1 MSQTTGSIE
10 KLKVCI
16 IIPAYNNAKTLKSVV
31 EDVSRYSRNII
42 VVNDGSTDGTKEILS
57 EFSYIDVISYEKNI
71 GKGYALSKGFEY
83 AIEKGYKYAI
93 TIDADGQHF
102 ADDIPLFYEKV
113 LEERDAVIIGARNMT
128 QDGIPE
134 KSSFGHK
141 FSNFWFR
148 VETGIKHPDTQSG
161 FRLYPLNRI
170 KDSKWFTVKYEFEIE
185 VIVRLAWKGVKIT
198 YVPIKVYYAPKEERI
213 SHFRPFVDFTRISI
227 LNTLFVIF
235 AFLYIKPRDFTKAA
249 FRKSVKQHFNEQINN
264 PKFSNLNLTL
274 SVAFGVFMGII
285 PIWGYQLVSAI
296 FLAHVLKLNKVIVA
310 IAANISLPP
319 IIPFILFVSVK
330 TGELVLGVK
339 TELDFHSDITFEVI
353 KSLLKVYVV
362 GSIVLAILL
371 SVFSGLISLLLLSVY
386 RKNEMPSPYSD
397 SYRNSRRDRKEDE

>member
-1 MSQTTGSIE
+1 MSRINESIE
-10 KLKVCI
+10 KLKICI
-16 IIPAYNNAKTLKSVV
+16 IIPTYNNATTLKKVI
-31 EDVSRYSRNII
+31 EDVSQYSNNII
-42 VVNDGSTDGTKEILS
+42 VVNDGSTDDTLEILS
-57 EFSYIDVISYEKNI
+57 ELSYIDVISYENNV
-71 GKGYALSKGFEY
+71 GKGFVLRKGFEY

-102 ADDIPLFYEKV
+102 AEDIPLFIDKLKEEK
-113 LEERDAVIIGARNMT
+113 DAVIIGARNMT
-128 QDGIPE
+128 QDGVPG

-161 FRLYPLNRI
+161 FRLYPLDRI
-170 KDSKWFTVKYEFEIE
+170 KDSKWFTKKYEFEIE

-235 AFLYIKPRDFTKAA
+235 TFLYIKPRDFTKKA
-249 FRKSVKQHFNEQINN
+249 FSKSVKQHFYEQINN
-264 PKFSNLNLTL
+264 PRYSNLNLAL
-274 SVAFGVFMGII
+274 SVAFGIFMGII

-296 FLAHVLKLNKVIVA
+296 FLAYLFKLNKTIVI
-310 IAANISLPP
+310 ISANISLPP
-319 IIPFILFVSVK
+319 LIPFILFVSVK
-330 TGELVLGVK
+330 TGELVLDVK
-339 TELDFHSDITFEVI
+339 TGLNFHSEITFEVI

-362 GSIVLAILL
+362 GSIVLAIIMSL
-371 SVFSGLISLLLLSVY
+371 FSGFLSWFLLTIF
-386 RKNEMPSPYSD
+386 RKKN
-397 SYRNSRRDRKEDE
+397 

>member
-1 MSQTTGSIE
+1 MSRINESIE
-10 KLKVCI
+10 KLKICI
-16 IIPAYNNAKTLKSVV
+16 IIPTYNNATTLKKVI
-31 EDVSRYSRNII
+31 EDVSQYSNNII
-42 VVNDGSTDGTKEILS
+42 VVNDGSTDDTLEILS
-57 EFSYIDVISYEKNI
+57 ELSYIDVISYENNV
-71 GKGYALSKGFEY
+71 GKGFALRKGFEY

-102 ADDIPLFYEKV
+102 AEDIPLFIDKLKEEK
-113 LEERDAVIIGARNMT
+113 DAVIIGARNMT
-128 QDGIPE
+128 QDGVPG

-161 FRLYPLNRI
+161 FRLYPLDRI
-170 KDSKWFTVKYEFEIE
+170 KDSKWFTKKYEFEIE

-235 AFLYIKPRDFTKAA
+235 TFLYIKPRDFTKKA
-249 FRKSVKQHFNEQINN
+249 FSKSVKQHFYEQINN
-264 PKFSNLNLTL
+264 PRYSNLNLAL
-274 SVAFGVFMGII
+274 SVAFGIFMGII

-296 FLAHVLKLNKVIVA
+296 FLAYLFKLNKTIVI
-310 IAANISLPP
+310 ISANISLPP
-319 IIPFILFVSVK
+319 LIPFILFVSVK
-330 TGELVLGVK
+330 TGELVLDVK
-339 TELDFHSDITFEVI
+339 TGLNFHSEITFEVI

-362 GSIVLAILL
+362 GSIVLAIIMSL
-371 SVFSGLISLLLLSVY
+371 FSGFLSWLLLTIF
-386 RKNEMPSPYSD
+386 RKKN
-397 SYRNSRRDRKEDE
+397 